1 MKHIFVHN
9 RQANDKIVDFLCN
22 VSIGTNG
29 AIYQHLHTS
38 EKIKLLHQPHFFT
51 IFRNE
56 NAISNITI
64 CEREIS
70 LQEKKI
76 NSLYIRYFAF
86 QSSFQAN
93 GIKNENKKNSVFEK
107 YIKSLLETSNLNV
120 DEPKFDS
127 VIYWAYIDPE
137 NNRSL
142 NMSERF
148 NFEKIGSF
156 KTFAFSR
163 FFPKKSDSVFLY
175 QNTEKEEILN
185 KLNEYYKDYSFYSPV
200 HLFENNNYFVYK
212 NKEGKIIAGIQ
223 ANKVHWKIKALP
235 GFKGKIMVKLLPY
248 IPFLR
253 RIINPKRYS
262 FLATE
267 GFFCVKDEEWCL
279 TEFFSGVLNLQKV
292 NSLLFW
298 VDEKDFHFNKLL
310 KSIKLGLLQK
320 IKSDNSIDILAKF
333 NNFPALEKKAF
344 FSTTKY
350 ISGFDTT

>member
-1 MKHIFVHN
+1 MKNVFVHN
-9 RQANDKIVDFLCN
+9 RQPCDKIIDFLCN

-38 EKIKLLHQPHFFT
+38 EKINLLHQPHFFT

-56 NAISNITI
+56 NVIGNITF

-70 LQEKKI
+70 LQDKKI

-86 QSSFQAN
+86 RNAFQSN

-107 YIKSLLETSNLNV
+107 YVKSLLETSNLNL
-120 DEPKFDS
+120 DEPEYEPM
-127 VIYWAYIDPE
+127 IYWAYIDPE

-142 NMSERF
+142 NMGERF

-156 KTFAFSR
+156 KTIAFSR
-163 FFPKKSDSVFLY
+163 FFPKKSESVYLSHK
-175 QNTEKEEILN
+175 NEREEILN
-185 KLNEYYKDYSFYSPV
+185 HLNEYYKDYSFYSPI

-235 GFKGKIMVKLLPY
+235 GFKGKIMVNLLPY
-248 IPFLR
+248 IPFVR
-253 RIINPKRYS
+253 RIINPKKYS

-267 GFFCVKDEEWCL
+267 GFFCVKDEEGCL
-279 TEFFSGVLNLQKV
+279 TAFFSGILSLQKV

-298 VDEKDFHFNKLL
+298 VDENDNRLNSLFKN
-310 KSIKLGLLQK
+310 IKLGSLQK

-333 NNFPALEKKAF
+333 NNFPTSEKNDF
-344 FSTTKY
+344 YTTTRY